1 MGRNE
6 EMNNSANVVR
16 LYFIRHGETAWSLSG
31 QHTSRSDISLTEQG
45 EREARNLGERV
56 ATAIFAR
63 VFTSPRL
70 RARRTCA
77 LADLAA
83 GAVIEPD
90 LAEWDYGDYEGRRS
104 ADICRE
110 RPNWNLFRDGCP
122 GGETPVQVSDRADRL
137 IARLRALG
145 GNIALFSHGQ
155 FGCVLAARWIGL
167 PIIEG
172 PHFLL
177 STASLSILG
186 YEPNH
191 PGVPV
196 IALWNAS
203 SHEMIDPIST
213 ARIGDTRPMK
223 QRAIERW
230 ENEGGEIP
238 IAPRNHTSESHRRE
252 TVPVHKR

>member
-1 MGRNE
+1 
-6 EMNNSANVVR
+6 MNNSANVPR

-31 QHTSRSDISLTEQG
+31 QHTSRTDIPLTEQG
-45 EREARNLGERV
+45 EQEARRLKERLRT
-56 ATAIFAR
+56 ATFAQ
-63 VFTSPRL
+63 VFTSPRR

-83 GAVIEPD
+83 GAVIEPE

-104 ADICRE
+104 VDIYQE

-122 GGETPVQVSDRADRL
+122 GGETPAQVSDRADRL
-137 IARLRALG
+137 IARLRALD

-186 YEPNH
+186 YEPHH

-203 SHEMIDPIST
+203 SHEMAEPTST
-213 ARIGDTRPMK
+213 TRIGDTRSMK

-230 ENEGGEIP
+230 ESEGGEIP
-238 IAPRNHTSESHRRE
+238 SAQRNLTLAAHRE
-252 TVPVHKR
+252 EILPVHER